1 MDQKSKYVLLGS
13 AIRLALAPF
22 FMHAWDITT
31 VIESSLQFL
40 QGINPYA
47 YVAARS
53 ASMMELTS
61 LPLYYYG
68 FAYLPQVLFLYA
80 PFVWIY
86 QLFFHTGVPII
97 GGHGPS
103 LVLIIPEAYALL
115 LALKL
120 PVIMADAATIYLLS
134 AVSLK
139 AGLFYALNPY
149 TIFIT
154 SIWGNFDPVIGFLL
168 LASCL
173 SFKKDKL
180 LSGLLYSLS
189 LMKIYTVVSFP
200 AFLSQLR
207 HNPKQALS
215 FLSGMAIG
223 LIPAAYFFYIDPSSF
238 LSVLL
243 FQSSRPAVGV
253 NLYALSYA
261 VQGVYA
267 QSAIAKVGLVGLS
280 VSVAL
285 VSYYVWRSEIDLT
298 QGVVSLMLT
307 YLVFAPVVN
316 EQFLAAVIPIGL
328 LLPAFNRR
336 TFWLPLAF
344 IAFNSTYMYFAIPL
358 FRSASWTWDVWLSL
372 SNTWGQL
379 LGPLHPQVRC
389 ILGVAMGVITLKN
402 ITDICGRV
410 GVKQVN

>member
-1 MDQKSKYVLLGS
+1 MDRESKYVLLGT
-13 AIRLALAPF
+13 AIRLVLAPF

-31 VIESSLQFL
+31 VVESSQQFL

-53 ASMMELTS
+53 ASIAELTG
-61 LPLYYYG
+61 LQLYYYG
-68 FAYLPQVLFLYA
+68 FAYLPSVLLMYSPFLW
-80 PFVWIY
+80 FY
-86 QLFFHTGVPII
+86 QLLSPISNPI
-97 GGHGPS
+97 MGGHGSS
-103 LVLIIPEAYALL
+103 LVLVIPQAYELL

-120 PVIMADAATIYLLS
+120 PVILADAATIYLLS
-134 AVSLK
+134 KANLK

-173 SFKKDKL
+173 SFERSKG

-189 LMKIYTVVSFP
+189 LMKMYSIAAFP
-200 AFLSQLR
+200 AFLCKLR
-207 HNPKQALS
+207 HQPKQALM
-215 FLSGMAIG
+215 FFSGMALG
-223 LIPAAYFFYIDPSSF
+223 LLPAAYFFCIDPSSF
-238 LSVLL
+238 LSVIL
-243 FQSSRPAVGV
+243 FQGSRPTVGV
-253 NLYALSYA
+253 NIYSLSSF
-261 VQGVYA
+261 VQGVLA
-267 QSAIAKVGLVGLS
+267 QSVIAKIALLGLGASLVI
-280 VSVAL
+280 
-285 VSYYVWRSEIDLT
+285 VSYYLLHHEIGLT
-298 QGVVSLMLT
+298 QGVVALMLT

-316 EQFLAAVIPIGL
+316 EQYLAAVIPVAL
-328 LLPAFNRR
+328 LLPEFNRKL
-336 TFWLPLAF
+336 FWLPLLF

-358 FRSASWTWDVWLSL
+358 FRSASWTWDIWLSL